1 LEERANERPLNE
13 RSFEKI
19 VLAKEQP
26 MNVPSLFY
34 LMNGKRRTNERQ
46 KNGGNLP
53 TQGRAVPTA
62 EHCSSLSRQEVSCFG
77 EAVNND
83 KDGVPPSRGLRQIC
97 DEIHGDWR
105 PRPFRNWQ
113 RLNEACLALPC
124 KGYFIAL
131 ARNATV
137 IVSLS

>member
-1 LEERANERPLNE
+1 LLERSLEERANERPLNE

-53 TQGRAVPTA
+53 TTSPVLTASAV
-62 EHCSSLSRQEVSCFG
+62 
-77 EAVNND
+77 
-83 KDGVPPSRGLRQIC
+83 
-97 DEIHGDWR
+97 
-105 PRPFRNWQ
+105 
-113 RLNEACLALPC
+113 
-124 KGYFIAL
+124 
-131 ARNATV
+131 
-137 IVSLS
+137 

>member
-1 LEERANERPLNE
+1 LLERSLEERANERPLNE

-53 TQGRAVPTA
+53 T
-62 EHCSSLSRQEVSCFG
+62 
-77 EAVNND
+77 
-83 KDGVPPSRGLRQIC
+83 RGLGQTSRF
-97 DEIHGDWR
+97 GR
-105 PRPFRNWQ
+105 WQ
-113 RLNEACLALPC
+113 CHLQ
-124 KGYFIAL
+124 
-131 ARNATV
+131 
-137 IVSLS
+137 